1 MIKFKISYFK
11 YLTENFI
18 TFKILTLIN
27 GISSNLSETTIILKC
42 VSDPLGTLC
51 IYDSFIISI
60 QDGFKESINFFLI
73 ENSTELFCIAL
84 HIFDT
89 KNVFL

>member
-1 MIKFKISYFK
+1 MHSSCHFKNIVYENKRISLMIKFKMSYFK

-27 GISSNLSETTIILKC
+27 GTSLNLSETAIILKC

-60 QDGFKESINFFLI
+60 
-73 ENSTELFCIAL
+73 
-84 HIFDT
+84 
-89 KNVFL
+89 